1 MAEQF
6 KEMSPADVRE
16 QKMRDNMG
24 KAADKAKENSLG
36 TKTDKSMMQKAL
48 EWIDPT
54 LKNGPI
60 NQNNRDVQD
69 AKKITVPAPQQQ
81 QKREVR
87 YAPSPENA
95 KFNDDYKKGGK
106 VKKMAGGGSASS
118 RADGCAVKGKTRG
131 KMV

>member
-6 KEMSPADVRE
+6 KSMTPEDVRE

-24 KAADKAKENSLG
+24 KAAEKARENSLG
-36 TKTDKSMMQKAL
+36 TGKEPSAMEKLGNLGRKIKDSVMSSDK
-48 EWIDPT
+48 
-54 LKNGPI
+54 
-60 NQNNRDVQD
+60 
-69 AKKITVPAPQQQ
+69 PAPAKPVMSSDKPSPA
-81 QKREVR
+81 KREVR

-106 VKKMAGGGSASS
+106 VKKMAKGGSASA
-118 RADGCAVKGKTRG
+118 RADGCATRGKTRG